1 MSEAQTPARAVV
13 PTEQKDYVTLR
24 EFEQRLVEMRNL
36 MDERT
41 RYERE
46 ILSTRENL
54 VKEALHLQAAEY
66 DRRLT
71 ELNHAHATAMEN
83 WRMSM
88 PREMFDQ
95 WEREYSKW
103 KEQVQLILNSAITPA
118 AIDRLDERLK
128 VIERG
133 ANKITGA
140 LILLG
145 FAGLAGVAALVL
157 GLARIAGVVK

>member
-71 ELNHAHATAMEN
+71 DLNHAHATAMEN